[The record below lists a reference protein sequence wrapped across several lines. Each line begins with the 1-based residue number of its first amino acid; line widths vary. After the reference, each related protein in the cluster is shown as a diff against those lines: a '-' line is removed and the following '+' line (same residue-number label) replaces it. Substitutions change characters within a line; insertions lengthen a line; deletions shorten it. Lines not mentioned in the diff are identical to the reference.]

1 MIRTFTIM
9 LTKIV
14 NPLTRVN
21 LYPSL
26 LYSLLVISLS
36 DLLFDKIIEMFL
48 ALFPEIFRFLALAL
62 LQVMIFKWLP
72 NPPRLDYNV
81 TL

>member
-1 MIRTFTIM
+1 MIRT
-9 LTKIV
+9 L

-48 ALFPEIFRFLALAL
+48 ALFPKIYRFFSFSFAARYDL
-62 LQVMIFKWLP
+62 
-72 NPPRLDYNV
+72 
-81 TL
+81 

>member
-1 MIRTFTIM
+1 MIRT
-9 LTKIV
+9 L

-21 LYPSL
+21 LYP

>member
-21 LYPSL
+21 LYP

-62 LQVMIFKWLP
+62 LQVMIFK
-72 NPPRLDYNV
+72 
-81 TL
+81 